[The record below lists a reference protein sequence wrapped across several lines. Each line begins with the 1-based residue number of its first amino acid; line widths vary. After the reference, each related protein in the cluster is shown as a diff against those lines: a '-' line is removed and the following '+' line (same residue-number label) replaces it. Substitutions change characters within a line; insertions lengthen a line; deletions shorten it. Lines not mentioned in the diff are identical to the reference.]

1 MLSCE
6 NKKKNINHNLD
17 IDYDLIT
24 VNIFF
29 AHFVKQVSV
38 TKYDNEK
45 ELIPTFPPYEI
56 YQYSDAILK
65 HLPKEALKTKKTH
78 LYSKEAVYYNDER
91 NRQKK
96 S

>member
-1 MLSCE
+1 M
-6 NKKKNINHNLD
+6 
-17 IDYDLIT
+17 
-24 VNIFF
+24 
-29 AHFVKQVSV
+29 KQVSV

-78 LYSKEAVYYNDER
+78 LYSKKLSITIIMMKEIGRR
-91 NRQKK
+91 NHNGGGLLTTGKNAT
-96 S
+96 